1 MSWDAPVVHIS
12 TSPRGQRFQQAV
24 GMFRMEEARPFDPG
38 LLGLQAHG
46 RRADAGGA
54 GGAGGSRCRTAP
66 TSALGT
72 YSETDSET
80 KSLLPRRADESRM
93 NLSASITLCAALCLW
108 LMVVSVLFAGYWTF
122 TSNVAAMRE
131 QARPFVLEAL
141 NHTMSIIQH
150 ADKSTV
156 GVSDVVDGARDIT
169 GAAVPALQAAM
180 NRTSEMLARLEQL
193 AQHPVLQ
200 LSLTQGAVA
209 PVGR

>member
-1 MSWDAPVVHIS
+1 
-12 TSPRGQRFQQAV
+12 
-24 GMFRMEEARPFDPG
+24 
-38 LLGLQAHG
+38 
-46 RRADAGGA
+46 
-54 GGAGGSRCRTAP
+54 
-66 TSALGT
+66 
-72 YSETDSET
+72 
-80 KSLLPRRADESRM
+80 
-93 NLSASITLCAALCLW
+93 
-108 LMVVSVLFAGYWTF
+108 
-122 TSNVAAMRE
+122 MRD